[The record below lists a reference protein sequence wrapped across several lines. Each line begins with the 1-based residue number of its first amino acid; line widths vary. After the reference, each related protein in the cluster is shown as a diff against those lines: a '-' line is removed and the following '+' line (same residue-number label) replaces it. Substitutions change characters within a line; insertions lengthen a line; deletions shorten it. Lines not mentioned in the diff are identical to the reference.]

1 MKRRSFLTLSALGG
15 VALLAGQCTPAVE
28 KPEKKTNGARLRLSS
43 QEGVAPGETLTE
55 KLDFLEAHGFT
66 GIEPHGA
73 NLANRVGE
81 FQQAL
86 QNRAIEVSAVVA
98 GFRGH
103 LIAKDP
109 AVRDEAMGSIREI
122 LEAAGALGA
131 AGLIVVPAFN
141 HQESLPHQE
150 SRELLVEQL
159 TTLGDHAMKHKT
171 NLLIE
176 PLNRREAYFLRQLA
190 DAAAICRDAGSDGV
204 GCMGDFWHMAWEET
218 SDLGAIISAGQYL
231 KHMHIA
237 SRQRRRMP
245 GEDEGDHYVDGM
257 TGLKHI
263 GYQGFI
269 SLECGS
275 DGDRRETIPTAA
287 TLIRQQWEEAGTL

>member
-1 MKRRSFLTLSALGG
+1 MNRRSFLTLSALGG
-15 VALLAGQCTPAVE
+15 VAALASRCTPLGNGRQE
-28 KPEKKTNGARLRLSS
+28 KETSAELKLSS
-43 QEGVAPGETLTE
+43 QEGVAPGESLAE

-66 GIEPHGA
+66 GLEPHGA
-73 NLANRVGE
+73 GLPERVGE
-81 FQQAL
+81 IQKAL
-86 QNRAIEVSAVVA
+86 QNRQMEVSAVVA

-109 AVRDEAMGSIREI
+109 ALRKEAMDSIMEI

-141 HQESLPHQE
+141 HQESLPHRE

-159 TTLGDHAMKHKT
+159 AELGAHAKRHNT
-171 NLLIE
+171 HVLIE

-190 DAAAICRDAGSDGV
+190 DAASICRDSGSDGV
-204 GCMGDFWHMAWEET
+204 GCMGDFWHMTWEET
-218 SDLGAIISAGQYL
+218 SDMGAIISAGPYL
-231 KHMHIA
+231 RHMHIA

-245 GEDEGDHYVDGM
+245 GEDEGDNYTKGFV
-257 TGLKHI
+257 GLKHI
-263 GYQGFI
+263 DYRGFI

-275 DGDRRETIPTAA
+275 DGDRRETIPEAA
-287 TLIRQQWEEAGTL
+287 NLIRQQWEEA